1 MKAKLLGRMGVAAVA
16 TFAASGAFAVS
27 MTKVGEYRFGI
38 DGCGGITY
46 AGNGQFYILQDH
58 DSSNKS
64 CVYPTTININPSS
77 GAISSCSWN
86 TTTTFRPGTNG
97 DSEGIAYDPGSG
109 CVWIS
114 DEATPTIKEFLTSGM
129 AQRTAPVP
137 SLQQTYK
144 RANKSLESLTI
155 SGDGLTMWTAN
166 EEALTCDGEASQGD
180 SSVRTIVRLVRFT
193 RSTLQSAWTA
203 SGQWAYRCDPCRP
216 SLISSYKQS
225 GLSGLCALP
234 DGSLLALEREV
245 STSTWGRCRIYRIPA
260 TEFVPSKDV
269 SGISSLANASYT
281 RVGTELLLDF
291 EGGGRKEIIVYEGI
305 CLGPRLADGSLSVIL
320 VSDGGASKTLD
331 FGIGT
336 ITASTVSRLCMCKL
350 SGLNVRTVNLN
361 APTGDT
367 AGATVSKAGQNF
379 RYLNGST
386 VSVSV
391 SAPDLEPVAYTNNGT
406 VRATATYT
414 LANGTPATGDGSSVT
429 FTVDRDETLSWQ
441 ITRAP
446 AVSGVY
452 DFDTFEEYAAGATE
466 ADIAGWSGDCETLAE
481 TYSAP
486 TPPGYAMPRATGHT
500 KILDVGD
507 TSVRTLTSQPG
518 KNRKF
523 DMMVMVSRG
532 NLESVQ
538 CTDDMHVALSADANG
553 RFNLWHRR
561 NVNGSWTKGWTQISN
576 TVFNEGE
583 WVRVTF
589 DLDYT
594 TNPSGMAFGRIYIN
608 GVQCVSA
615 YGYQS
620 PSNLTPNGPWHRLAS
635 GSAAPTRFGAMMTK
649 LDDFIVTRMD
659 YVSEIIVPPSMSIS
673 VAASAQA
680 SGGTAYSASPCAVP
694 TPAPVAGASAAD
706 ETEEPLLIVGIRFVN
721 GGFPQIKF
729 SGYSP
734 ERRCVVLRATKPDF
748 SDGTVVSGTFGP
760 DAEDSSLGVWTG
772 EEAITPGA
780 SSAFYRIVP
789 EQ

>member
-1 MKAKLLGRMGVAAVA
+1 MKARLLGRMGVAAVA
-16 TFAASGAFAVS
+16 TFAASGAFALS
-27 MTKVGEYRFGI
+27 MTKVGEYSFGI
-38 DGCGGITY
+38 NGCGGITY

-64 CVYPTTININPSS
+64 RVYPTTININPSS

-86 TTTTFRPGTNG
+86 TTTAFRPGTNG

-129 AQRTAPVP
+129 AQRSAPVP
-137 SLQQTYK
+137 TIQQTYK

-216 SLISSYKQS
+216 SLVSSYKQS

-234 DGSLLALEREV
+234 DGSLLTLEREV

-260 TEFVPSKDV
+260 TEFIPAKDV
-269 SGISSLANASYT
+269 SGIPALANASYT

-320 VSDGGASKTLD
+320 VSDGGASKTIN

-336 ITASTVSRLCMCKL
+336 ITASTVSRLCACKL

-367 AGATVSKAGQNF
+367 AGATASTVGQNF

-391 SAPDLEPVAYTNNGT
+391 TAPDLEPIAYTNNGT
-406 VRATATYT
+406 IRATATYT
-414 LANGTPATGDGSSVT
+414 LANGTPATGTGSSVT

-441 ITRAP
+441 IVRAP
-446 AVSGVY
+446 AVSSVY
-452 DFDTFEEYAAGATE
+452 DFDTFEEYAAGTTA
-466 ADIAGWSGDCETLAE
+466 AGINRWSGDCETLAQ
-481 TYSAP
+481 TYTPP
-486 TPPGYAMPRATGHT
+486 TPPGYPMPRASAHQ
-500 KILDVGD
+500 KILDTGD
-507 TSVRTLTSQPG
+507 ESCRALTAQPG
-518 KNRKF
+518 TNRKF
-523 DMMVMVSRG
+523 DMMVQVTRG
-532 NLESVQ
+532 NLDSVV
-538 CTDDMHVALSADANG
+538 CSDDMQLAISTDADG
-553 RFNLWHRR
+553 KFHLWHRR
-561 NVNGSWTKGWTQISN
+561 YANGGWSKGWTKLSD
-576 TVFNEGE
+576 TAYAEGA

-589 DLDYT
+589 DMDYT
-594 TNPSGMAFGRIYIN
+594 TNASGYAFVRVFLN
-608 GVQCVSA
+608 GTECSTS
-615 YGYQS
+615 YGFS
-620 PSNLTPNGPWHRLAS
+620 SRSNMTANGPWHRLAC
-635 GSAAPTRFGAMMTK
+635 GTAAPSQFGAMSTK
-649 LDDFIVTRMD
+649 LDDFIVTTMG
-659 YVSEIIVPPSMSIS
+659 YASETTSSPSMNVAAAPAQS
-673 VAASAQA
+673 VA
-680 SGGTAYSASPCAVP
+680 GGQPNAVSVAVAAVP
-694 TPAPVAGASAAD
+694 VAAPAVSATLAG
-706 ETEEPLLIVGIRFVN
+706 EEAEPPRIIRFNIDN
-721 GGFPQIKF
+721 GRPVLHIA
-729 SGYSP
+729 GYVEGTRLIMSS
-734 ERRCVVLRATKPDF
+734 TPDF
-748 SDGTVVSGTFGP
+748 AEPVDAVGTFEP
-760 DAEDSSLGVWTG
+760 DKNDSSVYIWTG
-772 EEAITPGA
+772 EESGRSPV
-780 SSAFYRIVP
+780 FYRVIAK
-789 EQ
+789 